1 MINKIQTKLYF
12 LSLSIFIVL
21 TDQFTKYLMF
31 YNYKKFINKD
41 FLLFKLDFVKNYGAA
56 FNIFSGN
63 RIFLSL
69 ISIIFSILLIYLI
82 FKKNNLNI
90 LDLYSYSFILGGTI
104 GNGIDRILKGFVID
118 FINLNTINFPVFN
131 IADISINIGFIFLG
145 LASISEMID
154 HTQTSWIYVDHSSL
168 FNWLFYSFLSLGL
181 TCLSI
186 SVIKNKFIQK
196 TNFCISLCSIISYFL
211 FDKSIC
217 LLFQVI
223 ISILLIINWQRV
235 FKDWLFVLYPLFGIF
250 FTTLFGTRLS
260 ISGDQFWHVLIGP
273 SGTISVITFYLV
285 LKRSD
290 KKFT

>member
-1 MINKIQTKLYF
+1 LFF
-12 LSLSIFIVL
+12 LILLLAHFQAAIIPILLGIRSI
-21 TDQFTKYLMF
+21 
-31 YNYKKFINKD
+31 KKFKHIR
-41 FLLFKLDFVKNYGAA
+41 KNE
-56 FNIFSGN
+56 
-63 RIFLSL
+63 L
-69 ISIIFSILLIYLI
+69 IPF
-82 FKKNNLNI
+82 
-90 LDLYSYSFILGGTI
+90 
-104 GNGIDRILKGFVID
+104 
-118 FINLNTINFPVFN
+118 
-131 IADISINIGFIFLG
+131 GFIFLG

-186 SVIKNKFIQK
+186 SVLKNKFIQK
-196 TNFCISLCSIISYFL
+196 TIFCISLCSIISYFL
-211 FDKSIC
+211 FDKTIA

-235 FKDWLFVLYPLFGIF
+235 FKDWLFILYPIFGILC
-250 FTTLFGTRLS
+250 TTIFGTRLS

-273 SGTISVITFYLV
+273 SGTISILTFYLV